1 MPESS
6 RSSKLDHWSHTAAGS
21 STQNQAQLYRRSSD
35 AETVIKDGTLTAP
48 TRSPL
53 GASIPSRQTTKKPK
67 AIPQCFASF
76 DRCMSQTT
84 NCTGHG
90 ECKNRY
96 LDGDSTA
103 CFSCLC
109 GATKDTGAKG
119 DRTIHWGGNMCQKQD
134 ISVPFW
140 LITGFTITIV
150 SAITFSIG
158 LLYSVGEEQ
167 LPGVIGAG
175 VSRTK

>member
-6 RSSKLDHWSHTAAGS
+6 RSSKLDHWSRAAGGS
-21 STQNQAQLYRRSSD
+21 SQNQAQLYRRSSS
-35 AETVIKDGTLTAP
+35 AETVITDGTLTAP

-53 GASIPSRQTTKKPK
+53 GASIPSRQNTRKPK

-76 DRCMSQTT
+76 DRCMSQTA

-90 ECKNRY
+90 ECRNRY
-96 LDGDSTA
+96 LDSDATA
-103 CFSCLC
+103 CFSCAC
-109 GATKDTGAKG
+109 GATKDTGSKG
-119 DRTIHWGGNMCQKQD
+119 DKTIHWGGNMCQKQD

-140 LITGFTITIV
+140 LITGFTVTIV

-158 LLYSVGEEQ
+158 LLYIVGEEQ